1 MRAAQRRYPVSVS
14 ALSFRMA
21 PVRGVPDL
29 AILSVPVGL
38 ALTALLF
45 GFGFGP
51 EITRAP
57 AAAG

>member
-1 MRAAQRRYPVSVS
+1 MAQYRYPVSAS
-14 ALSFRMA
+14 ALSFRTA

-29 AILSVPVGL
+29 AILSAAVGL

-45 GFGFGP
+45 GFRFGP
-51 EITRAP
+51 EIARAP